1 MAKFGTVRNGY
12 IEVNGVNLSAD
23 CESFTLNMGAQSQPF
38 HAHSDT
44 TVINTPGLFTWS
56 LSARF
61 YHDFASAKVHA
72 TVKDM
77 YAGRGLHNILVREDS
92 AAASETNPSYSG
104 LAFVESYNT
113 PVGGAHG
120 ATGMTEV
127 TWSAA
132 GVLTEVT
139 S

>member
-23 CESFTLNMGAQSQPF
+23 CESFTLNIGTQTQPF
-38 HAHSDT
+38 NAHSDT
-44 TVINTPGLFTWS
+44 TAYNTPGLFTWS

-72 TVKDM
+72 TIKTM
-77 YAGRGLHNILVREDS
+77 HAGRGLHNVVVREDS
-92 AAASETNPSYSG
+92 GAASSTNPSYSG
-104 LAFVESYNT
+104 LAFVEAYNT

-120 ATGMTEV
+120 ANGMTDV
-127 TWSAA
+127 TWSPA
-132 GVLTEVT
+132 GALTELT